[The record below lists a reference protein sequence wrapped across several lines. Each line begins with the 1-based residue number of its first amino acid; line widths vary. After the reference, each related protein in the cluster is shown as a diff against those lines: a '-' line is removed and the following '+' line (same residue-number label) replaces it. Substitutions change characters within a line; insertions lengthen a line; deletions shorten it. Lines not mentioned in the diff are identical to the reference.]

1 MYKGNSGK
9 QKKTKMQVLRMYKSS
24 TEYLPSTQVLE
35 NYFGFLG
42 ERKKGKKKK
51 WIPLSYR
58 PYSITSSINLTY
70 SKQTKGFFIHG
81 WEQHVDTLSLC

>member
-1 MYKGNSGK
+1 MYKGNAGK

-51 WIPLSYR
+51 
-58 PYSITSSINLTY
+58 
-70 SKQTKGFFIHG
+70 
-81 WEQHVDTLSLC
+81 VDTSIVPPVLHNWLN

>member
-51 WIPLSYR
+51 
-58 PYSITSSINLTY
+58 
-70 SKQTKGFFIHG
+70 KK
-81 WEQHVDTLSLC
+81 VDTSIVPPVFHN